1 VDLALIG
8 GRARAQVALSVGI
21 FFIAFFAIRADSLHL
36 AGYGGSAVCAVI
48 LSSFKHGTWRT
59 VFGVA
64 AFLVL
69 WYFYATIVPNS
80 PVPPVE
86 L

>member
-1 VDLALIG
+1 M
-8 GRARAQVALSVGI
+8 GI
-21 FFIAFFAIRADSLHL
+21 FFIAFFAIRAESLHL

-48 LSSFKHGTWRT
+48 LSSFKNGPWRT
-59 VFGVA
+59 VFSVA

-69 WYFYATIVPNS
+69 SYLYATIVPNT
-80 PVPPVE
+80 PAAPVE